1 MDMSG
6 DYQIA
11 ASKEDVWAALN
22 DPDMLKRAIPGA
34 ETVEKLSDTEFEAV
48 VKAKIGPVSARF
60 KGKVTL
66 TDIDPPNGYTISGE
80 GSGGAAGFA
89 KGSAKVRLDEAAGG
103 TRLSYEVHA
112 TVGGKLAQIGQRLI
126 DSTAAKMAAE
136 FFTNFSRLAGGEPIT
151 ADQLPGEHPETDAI
165 APTDAPMLPD
175 EDAGGLSP
183 WIWGLALIAGLAIL
197 IYIFN
202 R

>member
-6 DYQIA
+6 DYQIP
-11 ASKEDVWAALN
+11 ASKEDVWVALN
-22 DPDMLKRAIPGA
+22 DPAVLKQAIPGA
-34 ETVEKLSDTEFEAV
+34 ETVEKLSSTEFQAV
-48 VKAKIGPVSARF
+48 IKAKIGPVSAKF

-66 TDIDPPNGYTISGE
+66 TDIDPPNGYTITGE

-89 KGSAKVRLDEAAGG
+89 KGAAKVRLAEAGGG

-126 DSTAAKMAAE
+126 DSTASKMATE
-136 FFTNFSRLAGGEPIT
+136 FFTNFSTIAGGEKIA
-151 ADQLPGEHPETDAI
+151 ADSLPGEHPETDAI

-175 EDAGGLSP
+175 EEAGGLSP
-183 WIWGLALIAGLAIL
+183 YVWGPALIAGLIIL
-197 IYIFN
+197 IYIFSM
-202 R
+202 

>member
-89 KGSAKVRLDEAAGG
+89 KGSAKVRLDEAEGG